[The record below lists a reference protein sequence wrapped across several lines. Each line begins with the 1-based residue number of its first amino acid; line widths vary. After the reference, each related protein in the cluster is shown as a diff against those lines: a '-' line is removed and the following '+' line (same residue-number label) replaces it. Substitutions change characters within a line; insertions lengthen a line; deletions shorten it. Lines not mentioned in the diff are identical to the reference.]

1 MLASPRLSVCSTRN
15 SIILRNGSLSLK
27 VMLWKGSARLK
38 KLTDQLNFQ
47 TKLNVDLQRQVESL
61 DVNSRLSSLILT
73 CSEFGTRIPNEDIEK
88 KVVEVLNK
96 RFGNLHL
103 TVADIQAAHR
113 LQSDDKVIVK
123 FGKRQIRDSIYDGRF
138 DINRRAG
145 RAGDPGRGVRFGP
158 HWVGE
163 SGREVGLVPLYINE
177 SLTPANRAIYNE
189 LLEARKSTNGAK
201 IASVFS
207 RRGVVYC
214 RREKGG
220 ANISVADQERL
231 RSVLGGAR
239 FPPSRRG
246 RRPALMSPSPDA
258 RGPGGRPVSGVAAGG
273 EPPSARPGLD
283 PGAASSGGPGVPT
296 PSASRQPESMM
307 PAASSVSPAAP
318 GDLPASP
325 SVGRRPPLPD
335 DGDAPPA
342 GPSTGPT

>member
-1 MLASPRLSVCSTRN
+1 MSC
-15 SIILRNGSLSLK
+15 
-27 VMLWKGSARLK
+27 WKL
-38 KLTDQLNFQ
+38 
-47 TKLNVDLQRQVESL
+47 
-61 DVNSRLSSLILT
+61 
-73 CSEFGTRIPNEDIEK
+73 
-88 KVVEVLNK
+88 
-96 RFGNLHL
+96 GNLQTAL
-103 TVADIQAAHR
+103 KSPPCSVVVASCTV
-113 LQSDDKVIVK
+113 
-123 FGKRQIRDSIYDGRF
+123 
-138 DINRRAG
+138 
-145 RAGDPGRGVRFGP
+145 
-158 HWVGE
+158 
-163 SGREVGLVPLYINE
+163 
-177 SLTPANRAIYNE
+177 
-189 LLEARKSTNGAK
+189 
-201 IASVFS
+201 
-207 RRGVVYC
+207 VV
-214 RREKGG
+214 RREG

-307 PAASSVSPAAP
+307 PAASSVSPAASSVSPAAP

-342 GPSTGPT
+342 GPSTGLT

>member
-1 MLASPRLSVCSTRN
+1 M
-15 SIILRNGSLSLK
+15 
-27 VMLWKGSARLK
+27 
-38 KLTDQLNFQ
+38 
-47 TKLNVDLQRQVESL
+47 
-61 DVNSRLSSLILT
+61 NSRLSSLILT
-73 CSEFGTRIPNEDIEK
+73 CSDFGTRTPNEDIEK

-103 TVADIQAAHR
+103 AVADIQAAHR

-145 RAGDPGRGVRFGP
+145 RAGDPGRGVRAGS
-158 HWVGE
+158 HWAAA
-163 SGREVGLVPLYINE
+163 SGREVGMMPLYINE

-207 RRGVVYC
+207 RRGVVFC

-220 ANISVADQERL
+220 ANISVVDQERL

-246 RRPALMSPSPDA
+246 RGPAPRSPPPPDA
-258 RGPGGRPVSGVAAGG
+258 RRHGDGPVSGAAAGG
-273 EPPSARPGLD
+273 VPPPARPGLD

-296 PSASRQPESMM
+296 PSSSHRPEPAM
-307 PAASSVSPAAP
+307 PAASSVSSAAP
-318 GDLPASP
+318 GELPASP
-325 SVGRRPPLPD
+325 LVGRRPPLPD
-335 DGDAPPA
+335 DGEAPPA
-342 GPSTGPT
+342 GPSSRSSGPVSADQSVL